1 MTAPPA
7 DHPAKSS
14 QDAVRL
20 ERDRHVA
27 FAFAA
32 ADLLLEADAQGV
44 IVKASGA
51 AQSIVGVPVSSLRG
65 VRVEDLSDGAER
77 AFVRRLFGKTHE
89 VGRVDPLPVDMTR
102 PDGTSTRVLLGA
114 CQLPNLPSRVFLSV
128 TVLPSSLA
136 MANLPRD
143 ENTGLL
149 TQDGLRAR
157 AEQAARNAGQTPARL
172 KLLKLE
178 GLEGAVRQLP
188 PDRAALMMEEVAAAL
203 RAQSVGGDAAGS
215 LGGDDFGI
223 VTTTRGDDSTSDAAL
238 MRDLGEVFRSVGV
251 REGQISTHL
260 AQLDLSAQGLSDD
273 ELGRAV
279 TYAMNAF
286 VKSEGK
292 GFGVKSLAGG
302 LAAAV
307 KETVDRVASTRKMI
321 EEGTF
326 TLAYQP
332 VVTIKTGL
340 VHHYE
345 ALSRF
350 SGGKSTFET
359 ISFSE
364 DVGLVAALDIAVCKQ
379 ALEALRAVPSARVAV
394 NLSGLSIQTES
405 FRQSFSELI
414 RPLNDLR
421 GNLLFELTESASI
434 DNLEE
439 AATFLRW
446 LRKLGHQVCLDDFGA
461 GAAAYSYLRQFD
473 VDFVKI
479 DGPFLN
485 AALEKGRERAL
496 IRSICV
502 LCAELGCKVIGE
514 MIEDQKMSDL
524 ALSLGIDFGQG
535 WLYGKPLSELPKPVK
550 AAHRKG
556 VTESW
561 S

>member
-7 DHPAKSS
+7 DPSVPAMK
-14 QDAVRL
+14 DTVRL

-32 ADLLLEADAQGV
+32 ADLLVETDAQGL
-44 IVKASGA
+44 IVSASGA
-51 AQSIVGVPVSSLRG
+51 AQSIVGRPVASLPGIRI
-65 VRVEDLSDGAER
+65 EDLSAGPER
-77 AFVRRLFGKTHE
+77 AFVRRLFARTHD
-89 VGRVDPLPVDMTR
+89 VGRVDPMPVAVTR
-102 PDGTSTRVLLGA
+102 PDGTTTQVLLGG
-114 CQLPNLPSRVFLSV
+114 CQLPNLPSRVFLSI

-136 MANLPRD
+136 AAALPRD
-143 ENTGLL
+143 DTTGLL
-149 TQDGLRAR
+149 TQDGLRHR
-157 AEQAARNAGQTPARL
+157 AEQAIQTPGQGPARL
-172 KLLKLE
+172 KLLKIE
-178 GLEGAVRQLP
+178 GLEGAARQLTP
-188 PDRAALMMEEVAAAL
+188 ERAVLMMEEVGAAL
-203 RAQSVGGDAAGS
+203 RALSLGGDAAGRI
-215 LGGDDFGI
+215 GGENFGI
-223 VTTTRGDDSTSDAAL
+223 VTTARGDDAKADAAL

-273 ELGRAV
+273 DIGRAV
-279 TYAMNAF
+279 TYAMNNF
-286 VKSEGK
+286 VKSGGK

-307 KETVDRVASTRKMI
+307 NETVARVASTRKMI
-321 EEGTF
+321 EDGTF

-332 VVTIKTGL
+332 VVGIKSGL

-350 SGGKSTFET
+350 SDGKSTFET
-359 ISFSE
+359 ITFSE
-364 DVGLVAALDIAVCKQ
+364 DVGLVATLDMAICTRALA
-379 ALEALRAVPSARVAV
+379 ALRLNPTARVAV

-405 FRQSFSELI
+405 FRQAFSELI

-421 GNLLFELTESASI
+421 SNLLFELTESASI

-439 AATFLRW
+439 ASSFLRW
-446 LRKLGHQVCLDDFGA
+446 LRKLGHEVCLDDFGA
-461 GAAAYSYLRQFD
+461 GAAAYSYLRRFD

-485 AALEKGRERAL
+485 AAIGQGRERAL

-514 MIEDQKMSDL
+514 MIEDQKLSNL
-524 ALSLGIDFGQG
+524 AVSLGIEYGQG
-535 WLYGKPLSELPKPVK
+535 WLYGKPVAELPQPVK
-550 AAHRKG
+550 AGHRKG
-556 VTESW
+556 GTETW

>member
-178 GLEGAVRQLP
+178 GLEGAARQLK
-188 PDRAALMMEEVAAAL
+188 
-203 RAQSVGGDAAGS
+203 
-215 LGGDDFGI
+215 
-223 VTTTRGDDSTSDAAL
+223 
-238 MRDLGEVFRSVGV
+238 
-251 REGQISTHL
+251 H
-260 AQLDLSAQGLSDD
+260 
-273 ELGRAV
+273 
-279 TYAMNAF
+279 
-286 VKSEGK
+286 
-292 GFGVKSLAGG
+292 
-302 LAAAV
+302 
-307 KETVDRVASTRKMI
+307 KM
-321 EEGTF
+321 EGT
-326 TLAYQP
+326 
-332 VVTIKTGL
+332 
-340 VHHYE
+340 
-345 ALSRF
+345 
-350 SGGKSTFET
+350 
-359 ISFSE
+359 
-364 DVGLVAALDIAVCKQ
+364 
-379 ALEALRAVPSARVAV
+379 
-394 NLSGLSIQTES
+394 
-405 FRQSFSELI
+405 
-414 RPLNDLR
+414 
-421 GNLLFELTESASI
+421 
-434 DNLEE
+434 
-439 AATFLRW
+439 
-446 LRKLGHQVCLDDFGA
+446 
-461 GAAAYSYLRQFD
+461 
-473 VDFVKI
+473 
-479 DGPFLN
+479 
-485 AALEKGRERAL
+485 
-496 IRSICV
+496 
-502 LCAELGCKVIGE
+502 
-514 MIEDQKMSDL
+514 
-524 ALSLGIDFGQG
+524 
-535 WLYGKPLSELPKPVK
+535 
-550 AAHRKG
+550 
-556 VTESW
+556 
-561 S
+561 